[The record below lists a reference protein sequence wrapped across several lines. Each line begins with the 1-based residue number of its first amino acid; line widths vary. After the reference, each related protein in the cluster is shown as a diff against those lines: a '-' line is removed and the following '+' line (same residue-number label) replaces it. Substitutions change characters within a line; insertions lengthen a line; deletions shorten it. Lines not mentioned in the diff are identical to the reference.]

1 MKLQDALK
9 RIIME
14 FGISALKEKRLV
26 FLLSDYKA
34 FDDYPAVKPIMK
46 TIAEDGYGNELCS
59 LLMDGSR
66 EKFMNYAGWLKKT
79 LSADRNFKPELVGF
93 AVDCI
98 LSVMGLVSSV
108 NEPSDHGF
116 DPFRNSS
123 GTGRGEEDKWRDP
136 DSDGHEESH
145 ANQES
150 AEDLYNLGWSF
161 AHGDAGRKDY
171 VMAVRYWRKAAA
183 MGHAGAEC
191 SLGNAFARG
200 EGVEQDHAEA
210 VKYWRMAALKGHSG
224 AQRCLGYAYA
234 HGQGV
239 AQDNDL
245 ALKWYRKAVAQ
256 GDSLARKELDDL
268 LRDMQRAHE
277 RQFADNKSGGIHS
290 AGTGS
295 QAGRQSLGG
304 DRDSGSHAPSRDSS
318 GSPVIS
324 GRIGRMEF
332 WHRQKSAWWRV
343 LVASIPPVLCYVSS
357 KFIPVAIFF
366 GVIILFYEPFFK
378 MIVETWRKRAKDL
391 GYNGRSAGAAAL
403 LAYLSLPLFVCLP
416 FMVFL
421 PNAQFNGDVRLPFMA
436 LRVCLLFLGVAGACL
451 WTVYGLV
458 KGEDGANEYGADP
471 TKRVR

>member
-46 TIAEDGYGNELCS
+46 SIVEDGYGNELCR
-59 LLMDGSR
+59 LLLDGRR
-66 EKFMNYAGWLKKT
+66 EKFLDYAGWLKKT
-79 LSADRNFKPELVGF
+79 LSADKKFKPDLACY
-93 AVDCI
+93 AVDSI

-123 GTGRGEEDKWRDP
+123 GTGRGEEDKRREP
-136 DSDGHEESH
+136 GSDGHTEGQE
-145 ANQES
+145 NQES
-150 AEDLYNLGWSF
+150 AEELYNLGWSF

-200 EGVEQDHAEA
+200 EGVEQDYTVA
-210 VKYWRMAALKGHSG
+210 VKYWRRAAEQGHSG

-239 AQDNDL
+239 KKDNDE
-245 ALKWYRKAVAQ
+245 ALIWYGKAKAQ

-268 LRDMQRAHE
+268 LRDMQRTHE
-277 RQFADNKSGGIHS
+277 KQFADTKSGGIHS

-295 QAGRQSLGG
+295 KAGRQSQGG
-304 DRDSGSHAPSRDSS
+304 DRDSGSHAPYQDSS

-324 GRIGRMEF
+324 DRIGRMEF

-343 LVASIPPVLCYVSS
+343 LIASIPPVLCYVSS
-357 KFIPVAIFF
+357 KLIPVAIFI

-391 GYNGRSAGAAAL
+391 GYNGRSAGAAAI
-403 LAYLSLPLFVCLP
+403 LAYLSLPLFICLP

-436 LRVCLLFLGVAGACL
+436 LRVCLLLLGVAGACL

>member
-1 MKLQDALK
+1 MKLHEALRK
-9 RIIME
+9 IVRQ
-14 FGISALKEKRLV
+14 FGVNVLQEQRLMS
-26 FLLSDYKA
+26 LLSDYQA
-34 FDDYPAVKPIMK
+34 FDGFPAMK
-46 TIAEDGYGNELCS
+46 ALMKSIADEGHGKELCRLSIDGSDSECLRYVDDIKKSLIRNSHFRNEFAGYAADSLSFALGLCS
-59 LLMDGSR
+59 L
-66 EKFMNYAGWLKKT
+66 
-79 LSADRNFKPELVGF
+79 VH
-93 AVDCI
+93 
-98 LSVMGLVSSV
+98 
-108 NEPSDHGF
+108 EPSDHGF

-123 GTGRGEEDKWRDP
+123 GTGRGEEDKRREP
-136 DSDGHEESH
+136 GSDGHTEGQE
-145 ANQES
+145 NQES
-150 AEDLYNLGWSF
+150 AEDLYNLGLSF

-200 EGVEQDHAEA
+200 EGVEQDYTVA
-210 VKYWRMAALKGHSG
+210 VKYWRRAAEQGHSG

-239 AQDNDL
+239 KKDNAE
-245 ALKWYRKAVAQ
+245 ALIWYGKAKAQ

-268 LRDMQRAHE
+268 LRDMQRTHE
-277 RQFADNKSGGIHS
+277 KQFADTKSGGIHS

-295 QAGRQSLGG
+295 KAGRQSQGG
-304 DRDSGSHAPSRDSS
+304 DRDSGSHAPYQDSS

-324 GRIGRMEF
+324 DRIGRMEF

-343 LVASIPPVLCYVSS
+343 LIASIPPVLCYVSS
-357 KFIPVAIFF
+357 KLIPVAIFI

-391 GYNGRSAGAAAL
+391 GYNGRSAGAAAI
-403 LAYLSLPLFVCLP
+403 LAYLSLPLFICLP

-436 LRVCLLFLGVAGACL
+436 LRVCLLLLGVAGACL